1 VLSIG
6 KASFILLKII
16 KLVTSGKHYPLVRKF
31 SRIVILCL
39 LVPFSVKAQ
48 TLQTPLL
55 SPYTGL
61 GAYSSGHSDVF
72 SFTNNNASL
81 AGLKNFSAGV
91 FGERRFMLGELNNY
105 VAVAGLPTRS
115 GNFGLEASYAGFA
128 DYNETQLG
136 LAYARN
142 LGKKV
147 DIGVKFN
154 YNGISI
160 AGYGDAAAVS
170 FELGT
175 ILHITDKLHTGVQ
188 VNNPIGGKFG
198 KDQEKLPSV
207 YSLGLGYEASD
218 KFLLS
223 AEIEKEENQPINV
236 NAGFQYRFIPQ
247 LQVRAGV
254 SSATSL
260 VWAGVGIRLTSLR
273 IDITSSY
280 HPQLGVTP
288 GLMLLFDLKNQQ
300 Q

>member
-1 VLSIG
+1 MLSIG

-31 SRIVILCL
+31 SRIVILSL
-39 LVPFSVKAQ
+39 LVPFSAKAQ

-61 GAYSSGHSDVF
+61 SAYSSGHSDVF

-81 AGLKNFSAGV
+81 AGLKNISAGV
-91 FGERRFMLGELNNY
+91 FGERRFLLNELNNFM
-105 VAVAGLPTRS
+105 AVAGMPTHS
-115 GNFGLEASYAGFA
+115 GNFGLKATYSGFT

-136 LAYARN
+136 LAYARK

-147 DIGVKFN
+147 DIGAQFN
-154 YNGISI
+154 YNGIRI
-160 AGYGDAAAVS
+160 AGYGNAAAVS
-170 FELGT
+170 FELGS
-175 ILHITDKLHTGVQ
+175 ILHITEKLHTGIQ
-188 VNNPIGGKFG
+188 VNNPVGGKFG
-198 KDQEKLPSV
+198 KEQEKLPSV
-207 YSLGLGYEASD
+207 YSFGVGYEASE
-218 KFLLS
+218 KFLLT

-254 SSATSL
+254 SSAASI
-260 VWAGVGIRLTSLR
+260 VWAGAGIRLNAVR

-288 GLMLLFDLKNQQ
+288 GLLLLFDINKVKE
-300 Q
+300 